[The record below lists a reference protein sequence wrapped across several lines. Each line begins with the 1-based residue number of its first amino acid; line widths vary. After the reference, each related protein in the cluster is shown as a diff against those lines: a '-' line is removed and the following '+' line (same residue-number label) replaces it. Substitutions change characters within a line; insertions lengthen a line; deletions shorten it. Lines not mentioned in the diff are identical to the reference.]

1 MTLIAFIRI
10 PMSSWVWPG
19 AILLVTALLLL
30 LWSFRQAARTRRP
43 PALVWLL
50 KLLSLLL
57 LALCLV
63 EPLWMGRRAKLGAN
77 LLAVVADNSRGMRV
91 KDPDARLSR
100 GDILRAEL
108 ENANWLASLEE
119 NFQLRRYLFD
129 ARMRRTA
136 DLAELS
142 FDGPASAIGA
152 SLGTL
157 AQRYQGRPLAGV
169 LLLTDGCPT
178 DMGESIPDFTGL
190 APVYPVVVGQ
200 ARAPRDIALAHVSV
214 SQTVFEDAPVTIL
227 AEVEATDYAG
237 HTVVVDLSDDAGQ
250 RVERQHWTVQERD
263 AQQVFHFRVRPDK
276 TGKLFYRVQVGSQ
289 DEAADPNGAASVMNE
304 ATAANNQRRVV
315 VDRGQGPYRI
325 LYVAGRPN
333 WEYKFLQRA
342 ITDDEQVELVALIR
356 VAKREPKYDYR
367 GRAGEQSNPLY
378 RGFGPDEEQTEEYDQ
393 PVLARFGIE
402 DEEGAELRDGF
413 PKTADELFKYHAL
426 VLDDV
431 DAAFFT
437 QDQMDLIR
445 RFVAERGAGFLMLG
459 GTESFREGAFA
470 RTPIAGILPVYL
482 DRLPEGPTG
491 PAYLSLTREGW
502 LLPWARLRADEQEEL
517 QRLYA
522 MPEFQ
527 VFNRVSAH
535 KPGARVV
542 AYVGDDQADP
552 FPALVVQRYGQG
564 RTAALT
570 IGDVWRWGLGDRDM
584 AEDRGKFWRQMLRWL
599 VADVPERISLRT
611 VHKAENAQQLL
622 TLQVQARQADFSPM
636 GNVFPVIEVQE
647 PGGQILRLSTEAVPD
662 ELGLFEAQYMTH
674 SSGAYRARAVV
685 QDLSGNQLGEAECAW
700 ALDLDAAEFRSLRA
714 KRALMADIARK
725 TGGRVLEL
733 DELDRFARS
742 LPTREVPITEA
753 WIRPLWDLPGVLP
766 ALFILILL
774 CLGLE
779 WTLRRW
785 RGMP

>member
-1 MTLIAFIRI
+1 MTLIAFISI
-10 PMSSWVWPG
+10 PMSPWVWPG
-19 AILLVTALLLL
+19 AVLFVTALVLL
-30 LWSFRQAARTRRP
+30 LWSFRQAARTRTP
-43 PALVWLL
+43 PALAWVL

-57 LALCLV
+57 LALCLM

-77 LLAVVADNSRGMRV
+77 LLAVLADNSRGMRI
-91 KDPDARLSR
+91 KDPGASTSR
-100 GDILRAEL
+100 GDILRTTL
-108 ENANWLASLEE
+108 ENANWLATLEE
-119 NFQLRRYLFD
+119 NFQVRRYLFD
-129 ARMRRTA
+129 SRMRRSA
-136 DLAELS
+136 DFGDLN
-142 FDGPASAIGA
+142 FDGPTTAIGTT
-152 SLGTL
+152 LGTL
-157 AQRYQGRPLAGV
+157 AQRYQGRPLAAV
-169 LLLTDGCPT
+169 LLLTDGNPT
-178 DMGESIPDFTGL
+178 DMGEGVPEFAGL

-200 ARAPRDIALAHVSV
+200 DRAPRDIALAHVSV

-227 AEVEATDYAG
+227 AEVEATDFAG

-263 AQQVFHFRVRPDK
+263 AKQVFHFRVRPDK
-276 TGKLFYRVQVGSQ
+276 TGKLFYQVQVGSQ
-289 DEAADPNGAASVMNE
+289 DEAADPNGASSQMNE
-304 ATAANNQRRVV
+304 ATSANNQRTVV
-315 VDRGQGPYRI
+315 VDRGEGPYRI

-333 WEYKFLQRA
+333 WEYKFLRRA
-342 ITDDEQVELVALIR
+342 IMEDTQVELVALIR
-356 VAKREPKYDYR
+356 AAKREPKYDYR
-367 GRAGEQSNPLY
+367 GRAGEQTNPLY
-378 RGFGPDEEQTEEYDQ
+378 RGFDPEDKVQAEQYDQ
-393 PVLARFGIE
+393 PVLVRLGTK
-402 DEEGAELRDGF
+402 DEIELRDGF
-413 PKTADELFKYHAL
+413 PKTAEELFKYHAL
-426 VLDDV
+426 VFDDV

-482 DRLPEGPTG
+482 DRLPDGPAG

-527 VFNRVSAH
+527 VFNRVSAV

-542 AYVGDDQADP
+542 AQVGDDQADP

-570 IGDVWRWGLGDRDM
+570 IGDVWRWGLGDRDL

-599 VADVPERISLRT
+599 VADVPERISLKT
-611 VHKAENAQQLL
+611 VQNAEHAAQVL
-622 TLQVQARQADFSPM
+622 TLQVQARQTDFSPM
-636 GNVFPVIEVQE
+636 DNVRPVIEVEE
-647 PGGQILRLSTEAVPD
+647 PGGQTLRLSTESVPD

-674 SSGAYRARAVV
+674 SSGAYRARAVI
-685 QDLSGNQLGEAECAW
+685 QDLAGHQLGEAECAW
-700 ALDLDAAEFRSLRA
+700 EVDLDSAEFRSLRVN
-714 KRALMADIARK
+714 RALMADIARK

-733 DELDRFARS
+733 DELDQFARS
-742 LPTREVPITEA
+742 LPRRAVPITEA

-766 ALFILILL
+766 ILFALILIS
-774 CLGLE
+774 LGLE